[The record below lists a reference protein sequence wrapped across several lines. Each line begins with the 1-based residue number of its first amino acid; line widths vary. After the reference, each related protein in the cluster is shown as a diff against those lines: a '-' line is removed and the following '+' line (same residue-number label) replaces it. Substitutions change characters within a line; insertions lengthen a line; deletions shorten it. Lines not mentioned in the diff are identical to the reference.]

1 MSTTNIFVITLKF
14 SVHINIDKYMI
25 IMNNIHL
32 CIETQSHKMTNNLK
46 IESNSKN
53 RLHLDNFLHLG
64 LSSHEFA

>member
-1 MSTTNIFVITLKF
+1 
-14 SVHINIDKYMI
+14 MI